1 MNELLTETSSSTQS
15 GDIWGQL
22 LLAALLVLLVNALI
36 FVPKRLLRSKR
47 LRRAAIIPRVR
58 GLIVTDL
65 NEKFVQLEVTPPPQ
79 RLVESGLRLAVA
91 AQLPNDTTRQVVT
104 EPTLVPKNTLVIPRE
119 LAPTGATLWVNWVLG
134 DRVGPSGSVR
144 VPEDPP
150 TT

>member
-47 LRRAAIIPRVR
+47 LRRAETIPRVR
-58 GLIVTDL
+58 GLIVSDL
-65 NEKFVQLEVTPPPQ
+65 DEKFVQLEVTPPAQ

-144 VPEDPP
+144 VPEDHP

>member
-47 LRRAAIIPRVR
+47 LRRGETIPRVR

-65 NEKFVQLEVTPPPQ
+65 DEKFVQLEVTPPPQ

-91 AQLPNDTTRQVVT
+91 AQLPNDTTRQVV
-104 EPTLVPKNTLVIPRE
+104 PNRPWSPKTP
-119 LAPTGATLWVNWVLG
+119 W
-134 DRVGPSGSVR
+134 
-144 VPEDPP
+144 
-150 TT
+150 

>member
-1 MNELLTETSSSTQS
+1 MNELLTETSSSAQS

-47 LRRAAIIPRVR
+47 LRRAETIPRVR

-65 NEKFVQLEVTPPPQ
+65 DEKFVQLEVTPPPQ
-79 RLVESGLRLAVA
+79 RLGESGLRIAVA

-144 VPEDPP
+144 VPADPP